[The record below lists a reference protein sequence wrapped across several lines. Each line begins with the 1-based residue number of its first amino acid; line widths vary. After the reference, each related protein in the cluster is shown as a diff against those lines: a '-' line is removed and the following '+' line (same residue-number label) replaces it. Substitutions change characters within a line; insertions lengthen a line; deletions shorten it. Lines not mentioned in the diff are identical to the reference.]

1 VLCVAN
7 GADVQVLDPQIATGA
22 PEGRVL
28 DALFCGLTRLD
39 PRTLKP
45 LPALAESWEIR
56 EGGRQWSFLLREGLH
71 WSDGTPLSG
80 RDVVESWL
88 RLLDP
93 RTGAPYSRWLEPLE
107 DAPAWRRRAAARG
120 PGEPWPPAPAG
131 LRLAGR
137 RIRLRFTRPLPYFAE
152 MCAYHAL
159 APVPPALR
167 NPGLTAAA
175 PAGSAPGW
183 VGSGP
188 FRLERRRLRD
198 RVRVIPNPEYWDA
211 GSVKLP
217 GIDFLTVDSS
227 LTGLNLFLTGE
238 ADYLPNVPTL
248 AVDGLLERE
257 RRRAAEARRR
267 GDPPPPREFAPAPF
281 LATYFYRINVTRPPL
296 DDPRVRRALV
306 LAVDRRALAAALG
319 AGQPP
324 ADSFTP
330 PWIEGYAPPHAAG
343 FDPQAA
349 RALLAAAGFP
359 GGKGMRPLELLFNS
373 SAEHREVA
381 EALQEQW
388 SRNLG
393 LRTRLSN
400 QEWKVFLDS
409 QRRLDYDLSRS
420 SWIGDYQ
427 DPSTFL
433 DIFRSED
440 GNNRTGW
447 KDARYDHLL
456 QQAEESEDP
465 AARAELFRRAEEYL
479 LEAAPLLPL
488 FHDQSLELVSVRVE
502 GLTRNLRSVIDWSR
516 VRLRRG
522 AP

>member
-1 VLCVAN
+1 
-7 GADVQVLDPQIATGA
+7 
-22 PEGRVL
+22 
-28 DALFCGLTRLD
+28 
-39 PRTLKP
+39 
-45 LPALAESWEIR
+45 
-56 EGGRQWSFLLREGLH
+56 
-71 WSDGTPLSG
+71 
-80 RDVVESWL
+80 
-88 RLLDP
+88 
-93 RTGAPYSRWLEPLE
+93 TGAPYSRWLEPLE
-107 DAPAWRRRAAARG
+107 GAPAWRRRAAARG

-131 LRLAGR
+131 LQLAGR
-137 RIRLRFTRPLPYFAE
+137 RIGLRFTRPLPYFAE

-167 NPGLTAAA
+167 NRGPSALS
-175 PAGSAPGW
+175 PSGSAAGW

-198 RVRVIPNPEYWDA
+198 RLRVVPNPEYWEA
-211 GSVKLP
+211 GAVRLA
-217 GIDFLTVDSS
+217 GIDFLTVDSP

-238 ADYLPNVPTL
+238 ADYLPDVPAL
-248 AVDGLLERE
+248 AVEGLLERE

-267 GDPPPPREFAPAPF
+267 GETPPPREFAPAPF

-324 ADSFTP
+324 AGSFTP

-343 FDPQAA
+343 FDPPAA

-359 GGKGMRPLELLFNS
+359 EGKGLRPLELLFNS
-373 SAEHREVA
+373 SAAHREVA
-381 EALQEQW
+381 EVLQEQW

-447 KDARYDHLL
+447 KDARYDRLL
-456 QQAEESEDP
+456 GDAEASEDP
-465 AARAELFRRAEEYL
+465 AARADLFRQAEEHL

-488 FHDQSLELVSVRVE
+488 FHYQSLELVSERVA
-502 GLTRNLRSVIDWSR
+502 GLTRNLRSVIDWAQ
-516 VRLRRG
+516 VRLR
-522 AP
+522 PEEP